1 MSNLAERVETAQD
14 VDALQTRI
22 REKTLP
28 ELREIISG
36 AWSDTVTR
44 AMARRELESRLR
56 LAAAAKAVQRG
67 TTNG

>member
-1 MSNLAERVETAQD
+1 MTDPHADATE
-14 VDALQTRI
+14 ALQTRL

-36 AWSDTVTR
+36 TWSDTVTR
-44 AMARRELESRLR
+44 TMARRELESRLR
-56 LAAAAKAVQRG
+56 LAAAAKASQRG

>member
-1 MSNLAERVETAQD
+1 MMSDPYADGAGT
-14 VDALQTRI
+14 LQSRI

-44 AMARRELESRLR
+44 TMARRELESRLR
-56 LAAAAKAVQRG
+56 FAAAAKAAQRG

>member
-1 MSNLAERVETAQD
+1 MSDPNTD
-14 VDALQTRI
+14 GTDALQTRI

-56 LAAAAKAVQRG
+56 LAAAAKAAQRG